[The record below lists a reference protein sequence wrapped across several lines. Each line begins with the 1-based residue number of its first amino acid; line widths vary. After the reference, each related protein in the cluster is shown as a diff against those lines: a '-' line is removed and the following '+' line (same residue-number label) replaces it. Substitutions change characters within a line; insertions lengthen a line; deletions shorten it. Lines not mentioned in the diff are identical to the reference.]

1 LSSAPATENDFAA
14 HVFPRADERAPGR
27 QSGDNRAALERQWRA
42 RGHAAG
48 YTEGNRAAAVEAQA
62 QSARLTLEHG
72 TLMQAARLQHE
83 RALAALHAAA
93 RALDSRT
100 VPVLQ
105 DAEDSVLSA
114 AMELAEAIVGHTLA
128 DEARAAR
135 FALGRAS
142 SGNLPGVAGTHTVRL
157 HPQDLALLNPADL
170 AGTGVTFVPDTALAR
185 GDAVSEFPHGFLD
198 ARIGSALER
207 AKAALLAPSS

>member
-1 LSSAPATENDFAA
+1 
-14 HVFPRADERAPGR
+14 
-27 QSGDNRAALERQWRA
+27 
-42 RGHAAG
+42 
-48 YTEGNRAAAVEAQA
+48 VEAQA

-114 AMELAEAIVGHTLA
+114 AMKLAEAIVGHTLA

-135 FALGRAS
+135 FALGRA
-142 SGNLPGVAGTHTVRL
+142 GDTGQVPGSHPAAPGAGTHTVRL